1 MSPRSRGRR
10 GDRRRPSD
18 TRRARRREDGRA
30 GRPTGPHT
38 PGPGADAAFGPVG
51 GPGAGA
57 AGGPGEGP
65 SGHPAAEFAD
75 EVLAATPQLTAL
87 TSPLQAE
94 GFVSSVIGTWWQLPS
109 QAFGPTLVAEARR
122 AGDAGAVALLHGLAA
137 LAEPRVAALARAAL
151 DGLDGLT
158 SGDGQDTPAWAGSLG
173 SAKVERC
180 LAVTEDL
187 GDNTQYILVC
197 AYPDEEPHALVVLV
211 DHNLGGIAK
220 DLWATDRAA
229 DLEAQARSTVAADPD
244 LTLTEIDP
252 ADAKIR
258 LGEAFA
264 ATDEAVEPPLG
275 ESFRDLRAVLLSR
288 LRTLPDGGSVPEPP
302 PWPDARRA
310 ALVEDFAASP
320 EAAELSPADA
330 EGARAFAKELVDFG
344 CEYDGGQPLRVSPVK
359 LEGFLLGWLPRTG
372 LLDRRYV
379 DAVPSVLQAWVR
391 YAGRRNGLSTTS
403 VDGVLAAVRAFVP
416 RFAET
421 YDDPSAWGPARTAVE
436 SLLADL
442 DPDQDNAD
450 EVFERRMFALD
461 RVPAPGF
468 DVTDDDAVANLVA
481 DDLRAGSGD
490 SEDAEYSEDAESL
503 EDAEPTA
510 REVAARTAVVR
521 HLWFDDPPEVWAT
534 ARRLLDAGYA
544 RADVLAALA
553 FALAEAAAEGDAK
566 SVDAVRLRAAL
577 DALPGSWKPSRPESP
592 QP

>member
-38 PGPGADAAFGPVG
+38 PGPGADATFGQVG
-51 GPGAGA
+51 GPNAGA
-57 AGGPGEGP
+57 AGGPGDGP
-65 SGHPAAEFAD
+65 AGHPAAEFAA

-137 LAEPRVAALARAAL
+137 LAEPRVAALARSAL
-151 DGLDGLT
+151 DDRG
-158 SGDGQDTPAWAGSLG
+158 SGDGDSDGTPAWAGSLG

-197 AYPDEEPHALVVLV
+197 AYPGEEPHALVVLV

-229 DLEAQARSTVAADPD
+229 DLEAQAQATVAADPD
-244 LTLTEIDP
+244 LTLTEVDP

-264 ATDEAVEPPLG
+264 ATDDAVEPPLG
-275 ESFRDLRAVLLSR
+275 ESFRDLRAVLLAR

-310 ALVEDFAASP
+310 GLVEDFAASP
-320 EAAELSPADA
+320 EVAELSSTDA

-344 CEYDGGQPLRVSPVK
+344 CEYDRGQPLRVSPVK

-379 DAVPSVLQAWVR
+379 DVVPAVLQAWVR
-391 YAGRRNGLSTTS
+391 YAGRRNGLSAAS

-468 DVTDDDAVANLVA
+468 DVTDEDAVAKLVA
-481 DDLRAGSGD
+481 DDLHAGSGSED
-490 SEDAEYSEDAESL
+490 SEDL
-503 EDAEPTA
+503 EDSEPVEPTA
-510 REVAARTAVVR
+510 REIASRTAVVR

-544 RADVLAALA
+544 RAEVLAALEY
-553 FALAEAAAEGDAK
+553 ALAEAESGGDAK
-566 SVDAVRLRAAL
+566 GTDAVRLREAL
-577 DALPGSWKPSRPESP
+577 DALPGSWRPGAPESP
-592 QP
+592 PQP

>member
-38 PGPGADAAFGPVG
+38 PGPGADAAFGQLG
-51 GPGAGA
+51 GQGAGS
-57 AGGPGEGP
+57 AGGPGDGP
-65 SGHPAAEFAD
+65 TGHPAAEFAA

-94 GFVSSVIGTWWQLPS
+94 GFVSSVIGTWWQLPT
-109 QAFGPTLVAEARR
+109 QAFGPVLVAEARR
-122 AGDAGAVALLHGLAA
+122 AGGAGAVALLYGLAA
-137 LAEPRVAALARAAL
+137 LAEPPVAELARSAL
-151 DGLDGLT
+151 DGPASRDGV
-158 SGDGQDTPAWAGSLG
+158 PAWAERLG
-173 SAKVERC
+173 SARVERC
-180 LAVTEDL
+180 LAVSEDL

-197 AYPDEEPHALVVLV
+197 AYPDKEHGDEPHGLVVLV

-220 DLWATDRAA
+220 DVWATDRAA
-229 DLEAQARSTVAADPD
+229 ELESQAQATVAADPD
-244 LTLTEIDP
+244 LTLTEVDP
-252 ADAKIR
+252 ADAKII

-275 ESFRDLRAVLLSR
+275 DSFRDLRAALLAR

-310 ALVEDFAASP
+310 QLVQDFAASP
-320 EAAELSPADA
+320 EVAELSPADVDA
-330 EGARAFAKELVDFG
+330 ARAFAKELVDFG
-344 CEYDGGQPLRVSPVK
+344 CEYDRGQPLRVSPVK
-359 LEGFLLGWLPRTG
+359 LEGYLLGWLPRTG

-379 DAVPSVLQAWVR
+379 DAVPAVLTAWVR
-391 YAGRRNGLSTTS
+391 YAGRRNDLSTSS
-403 VDGVLAAVRAFVP
+403 VEGVLAAVRAFAP

-450 EVFERRMFALD
+450 EVFERRMFALN

-468 DVTDDDAVANLVA
+468 DVTDDDAVATLVA
-481 DDLRAGSGD
+481 DDLRVGSED
-490 SEDAEYSEDAESL
+490 SDSTEDAEDAEDWDGA
-503 EDAEPTA
+503 EVAEPTS
-510 REVAARTAVVR
+510 REIAARTAVVR
-521 HLWFDDPPEVWAT
+521 CLWFDDPPQLWAT
-534 ARRLLDAGYA
+534 AQRLLDAGYA
-544 RADVLAALA
+544 RAEVLAALA
-553 FALAEAAAEGDAK
+553 YALADATPEGEVKGA
-566 SVDAVRLRAAL
+566 DAVRLREAL
-577 DALPGSWKPSRPESP
+577 DALPGSWRLGAPE
-592 QP
+592 

>member
-30 GRPTGPHT
+30 DRPTGPHT
-38 PGPGADAAFGPVG
+38 PEPGADTAFGQLG
-51 GPGAGA
+51 GPTAGST
-57 AGGPGEGP
+57 GDPGDGPT
-65 SGHPAAEFAD
+65 GHPAAEFAE
-75 EVLAATPQLTAL
+75 EVLAATPQLMAL

-109 QAFGPTLVAEARR
+109 QAFGPVLVAEAGR
-122 AGDAGAVALLHGLAA
+122 ADDAGAVALLHGLAA
-137 LAEPRVAALARAAL
+137 LAEPQVAAQARAAL
-151 DGLDGLT
+151 DGAGC
-158 SGDGQDTPAWAGSLG
+158 GERTPAWAATLG

-180 LAVTEDL
+180 LVVTEDL

-197 AYPDEEPHALVVLV
+197 AYPGEEPHALVVLV

-220 DLWATDRAA
+220 DVWATDRAA
-229 DLEAQARSTVAADPD
+229 DLEAQAQSTVAADPD
-244 LTLTEIDP
+244 LTLTEVDL

-275 ESFRDLRAVLLSR
+275 ESFRDLRAVLLAR

-302 PWPDARRA
+302 PWPDTRRA
-310 ALVEDFAASP
+310 ELVEDFAASP
-320 EAAELSPADA
+320 EVAELGPAEVEA
-330 EGARAFAKELVDFG
+330 ARAFVKELVDFG
-344 CEYDGGQPLRVSPVK
+344 CEYDRGQPLRVSPVK

-379 DAVPSVLQAWVR
+379 DAVPAALPAWVR
-391 YAGRRNGLSTTS
+391 YAGRRNDLSAAS

-468 DVTDDDAVANLVA
+468 DVTDEDAVAKLVT
-481 DDLRAGSGD
+481 DDLREGSEG
-490 SEDAEYSEDAESL
+490 SEDT

-510 REVAARTAVVR
+510 REIASRTAVVR
-521 HLWFDDPPEVWAT
+521 HLWFDDPPELWAT
-534 ARRLLDAGYA
+534 ARRLVDAGHA
-544 RADVLAALA
+544 RAEVLAALA
-553 FALAEAAAEGDAK
+553 YALADAAREGDAK
-566 SVDAVRLRAAL
+566 GVDAVRLSEAL
-577 DALPGSWKPSRPESP
+577 DALPGSWKPGSWKPGSAEAPP